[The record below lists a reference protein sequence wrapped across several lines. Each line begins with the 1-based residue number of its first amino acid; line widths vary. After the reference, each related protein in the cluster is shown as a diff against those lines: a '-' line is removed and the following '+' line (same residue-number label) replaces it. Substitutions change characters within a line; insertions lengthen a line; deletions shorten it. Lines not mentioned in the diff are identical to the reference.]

1 MRRILILYELPF
13 QIILK
18 RKPFRSLQ
26 RGRNGGF
33 GVKNYG
39 STIQFTAMYYLKPAA
54 SPVFFE
60 SNKQRHNTLMIA
72 LLLFNKDFGR
82 IFGNRKGK

>member
-18 RKPFRSLQ
+18 SQPFRSLQ
-26 RGRNGGF
+26 RGRDGGF
-33 GVKNYG
+33 GVKYYG
-39 STIQFTAMYYLKPAA
+39 STIQFTAMYYLKGAA

-60 SNKQRHNTLMIA
+60 RNEQYLKSLMIA
-72 LLLFNKDFGR
+72 LLILK
-82 IFGNRKGK
+82 I